1 MKRWMLFPLAILMLI
16 PASLVAQDDAAP
28 TWWAVIAEHVEPADV
43 MAFEAAAAEG
53 FEMIEANAPE
63 GMVYY
68 TLSGPETGF
77 MYAIPMTGM
86 ADFMG
91 LNEQWMGMINEI
103 GWEKWEAMAA
113 KSDAMVE
120 HRTMNFYVEMS
131 DGSYHPEG
139 FEESL
144 ADKPARHFDYI
155 YPKAGMEDEVNEVL
169 EEWVALYAE
178 HGIDSGWTAYQA
190 VSGDDLPL
198 VVLITP
204 STSAGAYYAMS
215 DEVDQILGEAG
226 QELMMKSMEM
236 MRKFEHKDAMFRPE
250 LSLMPDEM

>member
-86 ADFMG
+86 ADFMS

-103 GWEKWEAMAA
+103 GWEKWEDMSAE
-113 KSDAMVE
+113 SDAMVE
-120 HRTMNFYVEMS
+120 NRSMNFYVEMP
-131 DGSYHPEG
+131 GQSYHPPG
-139 FEESL
+139 FEDSL
-144 ADKPARHFDYI
+144 GDKPVRHYDWL
-155 YPKAGMEDEVNEVL
+155 YPKPGMEDEFNEVMK
-169 EEWVALYAE
+169 EWVALYE
-178 HGIDSGWTAYQA
+178 EMGFEQGWTAYQA
-190 VSGDDLPL
+190 ITGEDLPL

-204 STSAGAYYAMS
+204 AKSAGAYYMMS
-215 DEVDQILGEAG
+215 EEIDGKLGEEG
-226 QELMMKSMEM
+226 QKLMAKSLAL
-236 MRKFEHKDAMFRPE
+236 MRNFEHNEATFRPE
-250 LSLMPDEM
+250 LSLMPDDM